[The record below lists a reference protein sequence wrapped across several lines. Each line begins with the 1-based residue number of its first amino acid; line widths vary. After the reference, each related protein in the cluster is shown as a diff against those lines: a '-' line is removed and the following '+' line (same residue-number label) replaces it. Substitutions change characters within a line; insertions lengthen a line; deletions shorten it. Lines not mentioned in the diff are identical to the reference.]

1 MAPAEMPAILA
12 VTEEAAV
19 RIQGSMP
26 TRNCTAR
33 FGRRG
38 LLWDVDVQGSWT
50 YDEEADTYDW
60 SSEILVKAGAGILL
74 DPGDRVV
81 VLFRGEEEDGVE
93 FTVAPLPNNSFVVTG
108 RGYPPFL
115 SQSVETRE
123 ADGLPK
129 PREDQVLD
137 GMTGRS
143 AAYLV
148 PNDSARLRLLKPIG
162 QALAVLDE
170 LAPDEGEEAADPD
183 LDVALQAKARAM
195 LEELHQLLS
204 EPRPG
209 ETMRQDRR
217 RAAELIGAARAL
229 AEVVQQATGSKLGNS
244 AVAGAMGG
252 LVGQLAQ
259 YTLPA

>member
-38 LLWDVDVQGSWT
+38 LLRDVVVQGSWN

-60 SSEILVKAGAGILL
+60 SSKILVKAGVGILL

-81 VLFRGEEEDGVE
+81 VLFRGEEEAGVE

-115 SQSVETRE
+115 SQSVETWE
-123 ADGLPK
+123 ADGLPE

-148 PNDSARLRLLKPIG
+148 PDDSARLRLLKPIG

>member
-19 RIQGSMP
+19 RIQGSIP

-38 LLWDVDVQGSWT
+38 LLGGVVVQGSWN

-60 SSEILVKAGAGILL
+60 SSEILVKPGMGILL
-74 DPGDRVV
+74 DHGDRVV

-115 SQSVETRE
+115 SQSVETWE
-123 ADGLPK
+123 ADGLPA

-143 AAYLV
+143 AAYLD
-148 PNDSARLRLLKPIG
+148 PDGSARLRLLKPIKE
-162 QALAVLDE
+162 ALAVLDE

-217 RAAELIGAARAL
+217 RAAELIVAARTL

-244 AVAGAMGG
+244 VVAGAMGG
-252 LVGQLAQ
+252 LAGQLAQ